1 MAERKNGSS
10 CVAQNATAIESLTAP
25 RLPPHRCRSQSR
37 AVCSS
42 IVIQMRYKIIYH
54 VGEEINIKT
63 KVEGGAL
70 TWQEQS
76 LLISGSPSFEVPFS
90 SFVSIDM
97 FRMHGLG
104 RMIKLVCSDRT
115 IFLTVV
121 RFNIA
126 GYFAVI
132 NFFKAGE
139 LYERL
144 KCNNKSAPTSQP
156 QHNH

>member
-1 MAERKNGSS
+1 MK
-10 CVAQNATAIESLTAP
+10 T
-25 RLPPHRCRSQSR
+25 
-37 AVCSS
+37 
-42 IVIQMRYKIIYH
+42 QMKYRIIYH
-54 VGEEINIKT
+54 IGKEIDVKT
-63 KVEGGAL
+63 KVESGTL

-76 LLISGSPSFEVPFS
+76 LFISGASSFEVPFS
-90 SFVSIDM
+90 SFISVDM

-139 LYERL
+139 LHEKL
-144 KCNNKSAPTSQP
+144 KAQL
-156 QHNH
+156 QQ